1 MDTGI
6 INEKGLIICTDT
18 FTELEVLFLIDML
31 EVKFNIQGE
40 LKLNYKGL
48 NRIFLNL
55 SSFYVLQDVVKDSI
69 IKCMRFKFK
78 L

>member
-1 MDTGI
+1 
-6 INEKGLIICTDT
+6 
-18 FTELEVLFLIDML
+18 ML

-40 LKLNYKGL
+40 LKLNSKGL